1 MPKPLQPTEVP
12 NELLSLSVGKEVR
25 AMEYTKP
32 NIAALLP
39 AINAVQN
46 SQKGSSE
53 ITDLMNEQTVG
64 AYQADE

>member
-1 MPKPLQPTEVP
+1 MKYTQPIIVE
-12 NELLSLSVGKEVR
+12 
-25 AMEYTKP
+25 
-32 NIAALLP
+32 LLP

-53 ITDLMNEQTVG
+53 ITDLMKEQTVG